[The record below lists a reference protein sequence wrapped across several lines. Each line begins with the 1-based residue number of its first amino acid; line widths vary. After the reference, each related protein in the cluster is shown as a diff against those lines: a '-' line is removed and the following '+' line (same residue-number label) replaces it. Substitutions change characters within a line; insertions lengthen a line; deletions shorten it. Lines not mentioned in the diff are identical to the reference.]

1 MAQDYKNTL
10 NLPKT
15 GFPMQAGLPKREP
28 ERLAKWEAE
37 HIYDKLMEK
46 NEGKPLYVLHDGP
59 PYANGDIHL
68 GTALNKVLKDIIV
81 RYKNMTGFK
90 APYVPGWDTHGLP
103 TELKARKKAGVGN
116 STTISDVELRQM
128 CREFTLGY
136 LDDQRTQF
144 KRLGGIGDWDHPY
157 ITLKKEF
164 EAKQIEIFAE
174 MATKGYIYKGL
185 KPVYWCSDCGTALA
199 EAEIEYAEDPCYSI
213 YVKFQVKDDKGLL
226 TKLGA
231 DLSKTYFVI
240 WTTTTWTLPGNV
252 AICVGPE
259 FEYSLIKCGEEY
271 YVMATELFKSALEA
285 ANITEYEVIGT
296 LKGAELERMT
306 TKHPFLDRESLVIV
320 GDHVTLESGTG
331 CVHTAPGHGVEDYDV
346 CHNHYPE
353 LPIIVPVDNPGKL
366 TDEAGQFSG
375 LTTDEAN
382 KAIAQCLEDSGA
394 LFAMQK
400 IIHQYPHCWRC
411 KNPVLFRATEQWFCS
426 VEGFKKEAV
435 DAINTVEWIPGWGKD
450 RITSMVMDR
459 NDWCISR
466 QRRWGVPI
474 PIFYCKDCGEPLIDK
489 EAMMAVA
496 EMFRTEGSDQWYV
509 KPAEEILP
517 EGTKCKKCGC
527 THFDK
532 ERDIMDVWFD
542 SGVTHAAVC
551 DTREDLHW
559 PADLYL
565 EGADQYRGW
574 FQSSLLTSV
583 AWRGKAPYKAVV
595 THGWVVDGEGRKMS
609 KSLGNGILPS
619 EIVNQYGA
627 DILRLWVD
635 SSDYHADI
643 RISKEILKQL
653 SDAYRKI
660 RNTARYILGN
670 TSDFDPNTDKVSLD
684 ELLPIDRWALA
695 QLDKLNKKVRAGYDS
710 FEFHQVFHA
719 IHNFCVVD
727 MSNFYL
733 DVIKDR
739 LYVEKADSKE
749 RRAAQTAMHIILD
762 SMTRMVSPILAY
774 TADEIWESM
783 RHEDGEDTTGVVFNQ
798 MPELTGVNADEAFT
812 AVWDRIHA
820 IRDVVKKALE
830 LARNEKVIGAS
841 LDAKVQLFCEGELY
855 DFVKSVENELA
866 TVFITS
872 QVEVINGTGGSF
884 TSGDVEGLS
893 VTVLPAEGEKCARC
907 WSYSSTVG
915 SDENHPDLCAR
926 CAAVLG

>member
-15 GFPMQAGLPKREP
+15 DFPMQAGLPKREP
-28 ERLAKWEAE
+28 ERLAKWDSE
-37 HIYDKLMEK
+37 HTYEKLMEK

-103 TELKARKKAGVGN
+103 TELKARKKAGVSN
-116 STTISDVELRQM
+116 SATISDVELREI
-128 CREFTLGY
+128 CREFALGY

-144 KRLGGIGDWDHPY
+144 KRLGGIGDWNNPY
-157 ITLKKEF
+157 ITLKKDF
-164 EAKQIEIFAE
+164 EAKQIEIFSE

-213 YVKFQVKDDKGLL
+213 YVKFNVKDDKGLL
-226 TKLGA
+226 TAMGA

-285 ANITEYEVIGT
+285 AEITEYEVVGT
-296 LKGAELERMT
+296 IKGADLERMT
-306 TKHPFLDRESLVIV
+306 TQHPFLDRESLVIV

-353 LPIIVPVDNPGKL
+353 LPIIVPVDNHGKL
-366 TDEAGQFSG
+366 TAEAGQFNG

-382 KAIAQCLEDSGA
+382 KAIAKCLEESGA

-411 KNPVLFRATEQWFCS
+411 KHPVLFRATEQWFCS

-474 PIFYCKDCGEPLIDK
+474 PIFYCKDCNEPLIDK
-489 EAMMAVA
+489 DAMMAVS
-496 EMFRTEGSDQWYV
+496 ELFRTEGSDQWYV

-517 EGTKCKKCGC
+517 EGAKCKKCGC
-527 THFDK
+527 THFEK

-551 DTREDLHW
+551 DVRKELHW

-619 EIVNQYGA
+619 EVVNQYGA
-627 DILRLWVD
+627 DILRLWVA

-670 TSDFDPNTDKVSLD
+670 TSDFDPNTDQVALE

-695 QLDKLNKKVRAGYDS
+695 QLDKLNKKIRAGYDS

-739 LYVEKADSKE
+739 LYVEKTDGKE
-749 RRAAQTAMHIILD
+749 RRAAQTAMYIILD
-762 SMTRMVSPILAY
+762 QMTRMIAPILAY

-783 RHEDGEDTTGVVFNQ
+783 RHEDSEDSAGVVFNQ
-798 MPELTGVNADEAFT
+798 MPEFTGVTADEAFT
-812 AVWDRIHA
+812 ATWDRIHL

-855 DFVKSVENELA
+855 DFVKSVEDELA

-872 QVEVINGTGGSF
+872 QVEVVNGTGGSF
-884 TSGDVEGLS
+884 TGEVEGLS
-893 VTVLPAEGEKCARC
+893 VTVLPAEGEKCNRC
-907 WSYSSTVG
+907 WSFSDTVG
-915 SDENHPDLCAR
+915 SDEHHPDVCAR